1 MMRSHPS
8 RSSKSRLRVGA
19 LSFLVACLVH
29 PVMAMAQD
37 TNLVR
42 VPVQPIMMSLPGVA
56 VIRDAEH
63 WKTLWQRFEQFRWRE
78 DGAIVRTVPPPIDFH
93 RYMLVAVGLDGMSG
107 CSNQFWWIWHIR
119 TMPDSVI
126 VELGISDEPYLTCAM
141 IIEPLDVV
149 RIPRTTKPIFFR
161 SITPRLVVP
170 DTAPWW
176 NAPDWTAWS
185 VEDDGRRGAF
195 LMAWARDPATSLTD
209 LVEIS
214 RRGGGDW
221 TIARVL
227 LNRPEVLE
235 SPDVLVGLI
244 RAPDDDGRR
253 ARSLLLGKYGA
264 RLAYDTA
271 ASPAVLR
278 ALIDGLREDTA
289 FGVAAR
295 SLLANEAV
303 RRDQQLLREIIIT
316 TDKYPEVFRE
326 ACHVYLA
333 RWPAWERIPDAT
345 GHLTTTWG
353 SSTPCPDLPPPPK
366 Q

>member
-1 MMRSHPS
+1 MGEWIPTSCRTFLTARVICRDSPPLDRQSRSMGSILTPMMRSHPS

-63 WKTLWQRFEQFRWRE
+63 WKTLWQRFEQFRWRV
-78 DGAIVRTVPPPIDFH
+78 DGAIVRTVPPPIVFH
-93 RYMLVAVGLDGMSG
+93 LYMLVAVGLDGMSG

-161 SITPRLVVP
+161 SIPPRLVVP

-176 NAPDWTAWS
+176 NA
-185 VEDDGRRGAF
+185 
-195 LMAWARDPATSLTD
+195 
-209 LVEIS
+209 
-214 RRGGGDW
+214 
-221 TIARVL
+221 
-227 LNRPEVLE
+227 
-235 SPDVLVGLI
+235 
-244 RAPDDDGRR
+244 
-253 ARSLLLGKYGA
+253 
-264 RLAYDTA
+264 
-271 ASPAVLR
+271 
-278 ALIDGLREDTA
+278 
-289 FGVAAR
+289 
-295 SLLANEAV
+295 
-303 RRDQQLLREIIIT
+303 
-316 TDKYPEVFRE
+316 
-326 ACHVYLA
+326 
-333 RWPAWERIPDAT
+333 
-345 GHLTTTWG
+345 
-353 SSTPCPDLPPPPK
+353 
-366 Q
+366 